1 MRVILKKRIGVVL
14 IVTIFFS
21 ITAKAVEKPKEL
33 YAQSAVLMDADSGRI
48 LFEKNGDQRRA
59 MASTTKI
66 MTCILALERGDLEGE
81 VVASE
86 NARV

>member
-1 MRVILKKRIGVVL
+1 MRVILKKRIGIVL

-48 LFEKNGDQRRA
+48 LFEKMEINGEQWRAQR
-59 MASTTKI
+59 K
-66 MTCILALERGDLEGE
+66 L
-81 VVASE
+81 
-86 NARV
+86 